1 MSLKDK
7 LKVAK
12 TKIVDL
18 AKAEHTTTVLVSG
31 VFALIGYGLGGR
43 IYDSTVPYS
52 EPVIIEND
60 LVGVSDE

>member
-43 IYDSTVPYS
+43 VFGTGDY
-52 EPVIIEND
+52 
-60 LVGVSDE
+60 